1 MRISDWSSDVCSS
14 DLCPAFSIPHKLS
27 SADALQ
33 HRGDALTHA
42 DAHRREAELGVLVV
56 QYMRQCA
63 GNARTRT
70 AERMAERDR
79 TTADVDAVHALGE
92 LEVFPHGDRLCR
104 ERFVEFAVVD
114 VDAIKTGTLQCPLR
128 SAEGTVWERV

>member
-1 MRISDWSSDVCSS
+1 MPFPRYAPDGVSWT
-14 DLCPAFSIPHKLS
+14 LARNRPPANKKAGQCPAFSIPHKLS

-79 TTADVDAVHALGE
+79 TTADVAAVHALRSEERRVGKRC
-92 LEVFPHGDRLCR
+92 VRKCR
-104 ERFVEFAVVD
+104 SGGSPETK
-114 VDAIKTGTLQCPLR
+114 KTK
-128 SAEGTVWERV
+128 

>member
-63 GNARTRT
+63 GNARTRK

-79 TTADVDAVHALGE
+79 TTADGDAVHEPIGRA
-92 LEVFPHGDRLCR
+92 RCR
-104 ERFVEFAVVD
+104 ERVC
-114 VDAIKTGTLQCPLR
+114 Q
-128 SAEGTVWERV
+128 